1 MAKKNELTLQ
11 EFHMKVVDYIL
22 INAEWTRVG
31 QAMWNCLDEF
41 RPDLAER
48 IHGTDLD
55 VFYANKNRD
64 DPRLL
69 AHNEWI
75 AKHWNDDPEDTT
87 PYDPEE
93 E

>member
-22 INAEWTRVG
+22 VNAQWVRVG
-31 QAMWNCLDEF
+31 QAMQNCLDEY
-41 RPDLAER
+41 RPDLAAR
-48 IHGTDLD
+48 IHMTKLD
-55 VFYANKNRD
+55 VFHAEKND
-64 DPRLL
+64 HLL